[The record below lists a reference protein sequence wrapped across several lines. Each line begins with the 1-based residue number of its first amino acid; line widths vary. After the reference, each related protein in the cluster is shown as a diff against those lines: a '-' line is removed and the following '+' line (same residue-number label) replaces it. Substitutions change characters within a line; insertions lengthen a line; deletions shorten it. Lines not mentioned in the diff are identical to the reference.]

1 VKLALDRFQE
11 YPEFDSIQRTSQSV
25 QTKGLRIRE
34 MLEAAATHK
43 KSTPKKNKHPKF
55 QFHVNKELQTQLKIS
70 TTKSYSTVTQQTP
83 QEKQLTIVQP
93 KQRLK
98 QTNRQDQPPTQ
109 ATVQTT
115 QTTEETDNQQQDLN
129 EYGMGIPRHEWENIE
144 NRQSV
149 SRTGIL
155 QNTMQEARTV
165 ATNNSGLSI
174 DQQTIT
180 TMMTQITHQFKEME
194 RDRITREE
202 REERKRQERERQKQK
217 KREKKEKQE

>member
-1 VKLALDRFQE
+1 
-11 YPEFDSIQRTSQSV
+11 
-25 QTKGLRIRE
+25 

-43 KSTPKKNKHPKF
+43 KSTPKKNKQPKF

-109 ATVQTT
+109 AEVQTT

-129 EYGMGIPRHEWENIE
+129 EYGMGISRNEWEDIE
-144 NRQSV
+144 NRRSV
-149 SRTGIL
+149 SRTSIL
-155 QNTMQEARTV
+155 QNTTMQEARTV